1 MPFAPM
7 AAIFM
12 MVTTAS
18 CSPDNLPGNGD
29 ENMPGSGDSY
39 TSGSGSGSTS
49 GDSITSTYSEMSSFD
64 ISIDKTSAEPS
75 AATATYPDESDRF
88 SADSFGTVVNI
99 DMSNPSA
106 SSENRMTCSASGREN
121 RFS

>member
-39 TSGSGSGSTS
+39 TSGSGSGSSGSGASNCTS
-49 GDSITSTYSEMSSFD
+49 SYRDF
-64 ISIDKTSAEPS
+64 
-75 AATATYPDESDRF
+75 F
-88 SADSFGTVVNI
+88 
-99 DMSNPSA
+99 NPSYKYDG
-106 SSENRMTCSASGREN
+106 NGFRLCCSAGL
-121 RFS
+121 